1 MSQLHS
7 LPETAAFVEHGYKL
21 DQVSII
27 GEEIYSQLYY
37 FQGVG
42 QFNLQLFLLLRKVVN
57 GSKNNKV
64 KKNGV
69 PSP

>member
-7 LPETAAFVEHGYKL
+7 LPGTAAFVDHGSKL
-21 DQVSII
+21 DRVPII

-42 QFNLQLFLLLRKVVN
+42 QLNLQPFLPLRKAVK
-57 GSKNNKV
+57 GSKNKKV